1 MRQARFSFKIRLI
14 GLAMLGV
21 MLLGV
26 SGATGGTGVDP
37 LFVDPAAEDFRQNP
51 DLLDRIVASPHGY
64 FRFINIRFGQVVCE
78 QFANLLEANPS
89 LNLHGDAHLEQYAVT
104 DLGRGLT
111 DYDDSCTGP
120 GFIDWMR
127 LGVSLQLACRQREW
141 EKHYPVL
148 METFFQG
155 YQTALEIPEIQA
167 PEPEIVANY
176 RSKFTIDRIKYF
188 KWVDSICEEMPQSEQ
203 DSLLEAMQ
211 PYIKNIYAEQ
221 PSLNSDYFRIIQM
234 GYLHLGIGSALD
246 LKYVVR
252 VQGQTEKPE
261 DDVVLELKEVRDLSE
276 INCIHSGRK
285 SDPFRILLGQ
295 SRIAYQPFTHLGY
308 FSFRGRVFW
317 VHSWVDNYKEIGI
330 DKYKSVNQLSEVLY
344 DIGVQLGKGHVKHI
358 AAPLDLQLRREQLQI
373 IQRHKSEFITACEE
387 LAARTVT
394 AWELFRKKN

>member
-1 MRQARFSFKIRLI
+1 MRQAQWIQIIIWSFYAAVL
-14 GLAMLGV
+14 GTVLLADGV
-21 MLLGV
+21 VAGD
-26 SGATGGTGVDP
+26 APDP
-37 LFVDPAAEDFRQNP
+37 LFVDPATQEFSQNP
-51 DLLDRIVASPHGY
+51 ELRDRIVANPHGY
-64 FRFINIRFGQVVCE
+64 FRFINIRFGQAVCD
-78 QFANLLEANPS
+78 QFANLLAANPS

-127 LGVSLQLACRQREW
+127 LGVSLQLACRQRGW
-141 EKHYPVL
+141 EKNFPAL

-155 YQTALEIPEIQA
+155 YQTALENPEIQA
-167 PEPEIVANY
+167 PEPGIVANY

-188 KWVDSICEEMPQSEQ
+188 KWVDSICEKMPQSEQ
-203 DSLLEAMQ
+203 DSLLTAMQ
-211 PYIKNIYAEQ
+211 PYFQNIYAEQ
-221 PSLNSDYFRIIQM
+221 PALKASYFEIVQI

-252 VQGQTEKPE
+252 VQGQTAKPE
-261 DDVVLELKEVRDLSE
+261 DDIVLELKEVRDLSE
-276 INCIHSGRK
+276 ISCIHSGRK

-330 DKYKSVNQLSEVLY
+330 DKYKSVNELSEVLY

-358 AAPLDLQLRREQLQI
+358 AVPLDLQLRREQLLI
-373 IQRHKSEFITACEE
+373 IQKHKSEFITACEE